1 MCRDSLLF
9 SLSLHALCC
18 GRCCWFDSAE
28 RANQPANAA
37 QHKSNRVAIAK
48 WYANEAAKLKG
59 LDSDRRC
66 RHTTTAAAAAA
77 AAPTLS
83 RPIAYI

>member
-1 MCRDSLLF
+1 VAAAAGSTQRSEPA
-9 SLSLHALCC
+9 S
-18 GRCCWFDSAE
+18 
-28 RANQPANAA
+28 QPANAA

-77 AAPTLS
+77 APTLS